1 MFGGTLSTIFLRIVE
16 VDDEIIVRGVVRDK
30 VEEAGGIRLM
40 LEVWCENQRG
50 EKVVVGKAS
59 GLVL

>member
-1 MFGGTLSTIFLRIVE
+1 MIFLQIVE
-16 VDDEIIVRGVVRDK
+16 VDDDITVRGVVRDK
-30 VEEAGGIRLM
+30 VEESGKVRLM

-59 GLVL
+59 GLVA